1 MLRIRIRAENFNQ
14 QNTMNRIEISKRN
27 GSTRTIWVP
36 TEEQKS
42 EARNLA
48 DIVTRLHTPLPC
60 VHGFVPGRNCVTN
73 AVTHVGDWRFT
84 LSMDIADFFD
94 YVLIDNLPEQIKAAA
109 LSSDIEFPNGR
120 AVQGLP
126 CSPAL
131 SNVAMHDADRRIL
144 DLRIRNRFGHNF
156 VYTRYADDLTFSFN
170 LGDVGRRLESEIP
183 TILSEYGFS
192 VNPSKT
198 KWQAAAS
205 GMRRITGINV
215 DSHGVHLPRSMKRRI
230 RAATRQ
236 KEHRMSR
243 KTAARFSGDPY
254 AQAGQLRG
262 LIEWSLLKTP
272 KNTDTPTNIRTRQ
285 HSLPRPARRP
295 IPPRPSIG
303 LRAIIP

>member
-1 MLRIRIRAENFNQ
+1 MNQ
-14 QNTMNRIEISKRN
+14 IKISKRN

-36 TEEQKS
+36 TEKQKS
-42 EARNLA
+42 EAKNLA
-48 DIVTRLHTPLPC
+48 STVAHLHSPLPC
-60 VHGFVPGRNCVTN
+60 VHGFVPGKNCVTN
-73 AVTHVGDWRFT
+73 AMPHVGDWRFT

-94 YVLIDNLPEQIKAAA
+94 HVLIENLPDPIKEAA
-109 LSSDIEFPNGR
+109 LASGIEFPNGC

-131 SNVAMHDADRRIL
+131 SNVAMHEADRRIL
-144 DLRIRNRFGHNF
+144 KLRTRTRFGHNF

-170 LGDVGRRLESEIP
+170 LGNVGRRLESEIP
-183 TILSEYGFS
+183 AILADYGFS

-198 KWQAAAS
+198 RWQAAAS

-215 DSHGVHLPRSMKRRI
+215 DSDGVHLPRSMKRRI

-236 KEHRMSR
+236 KKHGMSR

-262 LIEWSLLKTP
+262 LLEWSRLKTP
-272 KNTDTPTNIRTRQ
+272 KDTGSTEPAHTRQ
-285 HSLPRPARRP
+285 RSSTRPARRP
-295 IPPRPSIG
+295 ISPRPSFG
-303 LRAIIP
+303 LRAIVS